1 MEVDDEEGGTICLF
15 HAIQISQRHSS
26 DFVYRDGMCVLASLT
41 YKKNSVFMTMGKVI
55 KLPFLHLVVQL
66 HTHNSLTVLAI
77 STKLCEYI
85 DFHMKMCI
93 GILNVL

>member
-1 MEVDDEEGGTICLF
+1 M
-15 HAIQISQRHSS
+15 R
-26 DFVYRDGMCVLASLT
+26 
-41 YKKNSVFMTMGKVI
+41 MGKVL
-55 KLPFLHLVVQL
+55 KLKITIFTILVVVVVVVVQL

-93 GILNVL
+93 GILNV

>member
-1 MEVDDEEGGTICLF
+1 MLKLYKTIF
-15 HAIQISQRHSS
+15 TI
-26 DFVYRDGMCVLASLT
+26 
-41 YKKNSVFMTMGKVI
+41 
-55 KLPFLHLVVQL
+55 LHLVVVVVVVVVQS
-66 HTHNSLTVLAI
+66 HTHNSLTVHAI

>member
-1 MEVDDEEGGTICLF
+1 M
-15 HAIQISQRHSS
+15 R
-26 DFVYRDGMCVLASLT
+26 
-41 YKKNSVFMTMGKVI
+41 MGKVL
-55 KLPFLHLVVQL
+55 KLKITILVVVVVQS
-66 HTHNSLTVLAI
+66 HTQNSLTALAI

>member
-1 MEVDDEEGGTICLF
+1 
-15 HAIQISQRHSS
+15 
-26 DFVYRDGMCVLASLT
+26 
-41 YKKNSVFMTMGKVI
+41 MTMGKVL
-55 KLPFLHLVVQL
+55 KLYKTIFTILHLVVVVVVVQF

-85 DFHMKMCI
+85 HFHMKMCI

>member
-1 MEVDDEEGGTICLF
+1 MLKLKTTIF
-15 HAIQISQRHSS
+15 TI
-26 DFVYRDGMCVLASLT
+26 
-41 YKKNSVFMTMGKVI
+41 
-55 KLPFLHLVVQL
+55 LVVVVVVVVVQFN
-66 HTHNSLTVLAI
+66 THNSLTILAI